1 MGRARRARPPRA
13 LPPLPQTWPER
24 YERLAADQEMDTQS
38 FTEAA
43 ASVAL
48 LWAEM
53 FPTEEA

>member
-1 MGRARRARPPRA
+1 MGRARRARTAAGAPA
-13 LPPLPQTWPER
+13 APQTWPER